1 MTDSDPLR
9 AQFAD
14 NPQPIVTFVT
24 TEHYN
29 LQTERAV
36 TTSETNGRAAI
47 FLATLS
53 SGLVALAFIGQTSDL
68 GPPFYAFAFVL
79 FPVVSFLGTVTF
91 ARAIQSSIDDIVAAT
106 GILRCRRFYLDFA
119 PGLEAYVHDPGQDLA
134 EAMAV
139 AGAHM
144 GRRQLLLTTAGTLG
158 ILDSVLIGVIA
169 GLAARARPTR
179 WASRS
184 RRAPRR
190 SRSRSWPT
198 SSTSSAAGSRPSPR
212 RASTRHGWLAG
223 PRGRSDRQSMTRPTE
238 MRTTLASRT
247 RIWVVRAPGL
257 AGVASVHTRVPL
269 NAAKH
274 CAAGYAARTAAS
286 VEP

>member
-1 MTDSDPLR
+1 MTDPDPLR

-24 TEHYN
+24 TEYYN
-29 LQTERAV
+29 LQSERAV

-169 GLAARARPTR
+169 GLVGQSTTNEVGVALAAGAAAFAVAFVAYLEYQQRR
-179 WASRS
+179 WVTAEPATGIDPSRLA
-184 RRAPRR
+184 RRA
-190 SRSRSWPT
+190 
-198 SSTSSAAGSRPSPR
+198 
-212 RASTRHGWLAG
+212 
-223 PRGRSDRQSMTRPTE
+223 TRP
-238 MRTTLASRT
+238 
-247 RIWVVRAPGL
+247 
-257 AGVASVHTRVPL
+257 
-269 NAAKH
+269 K
-274 CAAGYAARTAAS
+274 
-286 VEP
+286 